1 MVCTIS
7 LDGRVIP
14 YHPIEHRDTIYISKK
29 LYYTPMFYPKDS
41 NSLNQ
46 ARAHPW
52 QEAYIYLSKT
62 PKRNLPIKRV
72 PLSNLFNRREVK
84 KRIKVKGYR

>member
-7 LDGRVIP
+7 LDDRVIP
-14 YHPIEHRDTIYISKK
+14 YHPIEHRDTIHILKK
-29 LYYTPMFYPKDS
+29 LYYAPIFYPKDI

-46 ARAHPW
+46 ARAHLW

-62 PKRNLPIKRV
+62 PKPNLSVKLVQLP
-72 PLSNLFNRREVK
+72 NLF
-84 KRIKVKGYR
+84 